1 MSKIA
6 IVTFSYKSKTA
17 KDAEGKHGIIY
28 RPDYMII
35 SVFDTSTRRF
45 SPRRIIPLKH
55 DRMPEDV
62 ANMLASRKA
71 QIIIWSEEDKALL
84 QMLVQ
89 ETGRCSG
96 KLRIGRFREYLFT
109 INVPTDSMSAAA
121 RDLGIGTCPREGVRS
136 LIKVLRRFTT
146 LRKIVRKVFRRN
158 DLDLMDGIFI

>member
-6 IVTFSYKSKTA
+6 IVTFSFKSKTTE
-17 KDAEGKHGIIY
+17 DAEGKHGIIY

-35 SVFDTSTRRF
+35 STFDVETRRF
-45 SPRRIIPLKH
+45 SPRRIITLKH

-62 ANMLASRKA
+62 ASMLASRKA

-89 ETGRCSG
+89 ETGRYSG
-96 KLRIGRFREYLFT
+96 KLRIGRFREYLAT

-136 LIKVLRRFTT
+136 IVKVLMRFSV
-146 LRKIVRKVFRRN
+146 LRKIVKKIFKRN

>member
-17 KDAEGKHGIIY
+17 KDAAGKHGIIY

-45 SPRRIIPLKH
+45 SPRRIITLKH
-55 DRMPEDV
+55 DLMPEDV
-62 ANMLASRKA
+62 ASMLASRKA

-96 KLRIGRFREYLFT
+96 KLRIGRFREYLST
-109 INVPTDSMSAAA
+109 INVPTDSMSASA

-136 LIKVLRRFTT
+136 LAKVLRRFTT

>member
-55 DRMPEDV
+55 DCLPEELARM
-62 ANMLASRKA
+62 LSSRKA

-96 KLRIGRFREYLFT
+96 KLRIGRFREYLAT
-109 INVPTDSMSAAA
+109 IDVPTDSMSAAA

-136 LIKVLRRFTT
+136 IAKVLMRFSV
-146 LRKIVRKVFRRN
+146 LRKIVKKIFKRN

>member
-6 IVTFSYKSKTA
+6 IVMFTHKTKA
-17 KDAEGKHGIIY
+17 TKDAEGKHGIIY

-45 SPRRIIPLKH
+45 SPRRIVHLKH
-55 DRMPEDV
+55 NRLPDDV
-62 ANMLASRKA
+62 AEMLVARRT
-71 QIIIWSEEDKALL
+71 QIILWSDEDKALL
-84 QMLVQ
+84 QMLMQ
-89 ETGRCSG
+89 ETGRYSG
-96 KLRIGRFREYLFT
+96 KLGVGRFREYLAT

-136 LIKVLRRFTT
+136 LIKVLRRFSV
-146 LRKIVRKVFRRN
+146 LRKIVKKVFKRN